1 LLAFKQL
8 SRQQKGSH
16 VLDRPEIPLDS
27 GIHSQQYF
35 QAWGIVLRMNDEG
48 QVRCEGGIL
57 RLRIAA
63 GIILVVDPL
72 ASQADK
78 RWRCQSR
85 CRELRIFVAQA
96 ASESPLVEP

>member
-35 QAWGIVLRMNDEG
+35 QA
-48 QVRCEGGIL
+48 
-57 RLRIAA
+57 
-63 GIILVVDPL
+63 
-72 ASQADK
+72 
-78 RWRCQSR
+78 
-85 CRELRIFVAQA
+85 
-96 ASESPLVEP
+96 